1 MSLPQT
7 KRSYVHQAFNQGLI
21 CVFPTEVA
29 ARSYLVDYALHGKH
43 HAILAERAISY
54 DTFRGYFLPHRETMA
69 PANSLT
75 RQLFIH
81 QLLEAGSLLRFFLN
95 PAYPEMN
102 NRMKGYLA
110 KLLPSLQEAC
120 EAEVLSNLD
129 APMRQD
135 LLVLYQHYL
144 QFLDEH
150 QLFEPRY
157 EKPSIPDDW
166 DRSPSYC
173 VLFSDTN
180 PEAASLY
187 DQLGRPS
194 FMELRP
200 TPGEDPSVS
209 LEVFPNH
216 LVEIKQ
222 TLKRVREL
230 LDAGVETH
238 QIVIGITAEETLMD
252 VLREEALLYGIPLTI
267 REGKSVLAYSSGRF
281 LNLIQEVHDE
291 QFSLESLKSL
301 LLDPGIPWAEGEKHR
316 RFIKRAVKQSV
327 MHGSLYGE
335 DQYSSLLGDNE
346 LQRWYEGLKQS
357 IIAIVQAED
366 IEDLRRK
373 LNHFQDTYF
382 IPTQWVGTPGEDV
395 YAFCLDAMGQVK
407 EAMEK
412 TGITAYPKI
421 FSFLLSFLE
430 NKRYVF
436 QQKSEG
442 IAVYRWPQVSV
453 LNADYLFILG
463 LDQEGA
469 RCVER
474 PLEFLPQ
481 QIEKALRREVDTS
494 EAQFRAATL
503 GEGKRYLSCHMRR
516 YEGELMVPSY
526 FLQHERLTMYEGEQ
540 DAITDPMAAELFL
553 YEHAALP
560 PVKAT
565 ASQRDWFLAAKK
577 TVLSERA
584 DDYTRHP
591 IKVDLIARLKDEQ
604 GRFHFSPTGID
615 QFDHCPYAWLARYLY
630 GLTTE
635 EYEVQPVDHQ
645 RIGMF
650 LHTVY
655 QRFFS
660 EIRDYDPQAMEMY
673 KERLYALF
681 DECLVSY
688 FGEHG
693 PSPSMRSWII
703 ASYKEKIISILAGE
717 AALFAHGRSVAFEA
731 TYEVEQFPLLLN
743 GRIDRVV
750 SLNPP
755 ENTQVAVIDY
765 KKGNPD
771 VKRVTEHLESYQ
783 LPLYRFL
790 LTHSNAVSVV
800 NASYYS
806 IKDEKYYTLWDYED
820 DPSAILCD
828 EQLQQRLDSLL
839 EAVQGGHLM
848 ATPSKK
854 HCGTCPYR
862 SLCRRRY
869 ATP

>member
-7 KRSYVHQAFNQGLI
+7 KRSYVHQAFDQGLI

-29 ARSYLVDYALHGKH
+29 ARSYLVDYALHGKN

-54 DTFRGYFLPHRETMA
+54 DTFRGYFLPHHETMA

-81 QLLEAGSLLRFFLN
+81 QLLESGSLLRYFLN
-95 PAYPEMN
+95 PTYPEMN
-102 NRMKGYLA
+102 NRVKGYLA
-110 KLLPSLQEAC
+110 KLLPSLRDAC
-120 EAEVLSNLD
+120 EEEVLSNLD
-129 APMRQD
+129 SAMQTD
-135 LLVLYQHYL
+135 LLVLYGQYQ

-157 EKPSIPDDW
+157 ERPSIPGDW
-166 DRSPSYC
+166 DNSKAYC
-173 VLFSDTN
+173 ILFSDTS

-200 TPGEDPSVS
+200 SPEEDSSVF

-238 QIVIGITAEETLMD
+238 QIVIGSTAAEILMD
-252 VLREEALLYGIPLTI
+252 VLREEAMLYGIPLTI

-281 LNLIQEVHDE
+281 FSLLQEVYDE

-316 RFIKRAVKQSV
+316 RFIKRAVGQSV

-335 DQYSSLLGDNE
+335 DQYSSLLGDGV

-373 LNHFQDTYF
+373 INHFQDTYF
-382 IPTQWVGTPGEDV
+382 IPTQWVDTPGEDV
-395 YAFCLDAMGQVK
+395 YAFCLDAMAQVK
-407 EAMEK
+407 DAMEK
-412 TGITAYPKI
+412 TGITSYPRI
-421 FSFLLSFLE
+421 FSFLLSFLQ

-436 QQKSEG
+436 QQKNEG
-442 IAVYRWPQVSV
+442 IAVYRWPQVSA
-453 LNADYLFILG
+453 LSADYLFILA
-463 LDQEGA
+463 LDQEGS
-469 RCVER
+469 RCIER

-481 QIEKALRREVDTS
+481 QIEKALHREVDTTD
-494 EAQFRAATL
+494 AQFRCATL
-503 GEGKRYLSCHMRR
+503 GEGKRFLSCHMRR
-516 YEGELMVPSY
+516 YEGELMVPSH
-526 FLQHERLTMYEGEQ
+526 FLQHNRLTMYEG
-540 DAITDPMAAELFL
+540 DPNVITDPLAAELFL
-553 YEHAALP
+553 YKHAVLP
-560 PVKAT
+560 DVKAT
-565 ASQRDWFLAAKK
+565 ASQKNWFLAAKK

-584 DDYTRHP
+584 DDYTRHT
-591 IKVDLIARLKDEQ
+591 IKPDLIARLKDEQ

-650 LHTVY
+650 LHSVY

-660 EIRDYDPQAMEMY
+660 EIRDYDPKQIEMY
-673 KERLYALF
+673 QERLYALF

-688 FGEHG
+688 YGQRG

-703 ASYKEKIISILAGE
+703 ASYKEKVASILDCE
-717 AALFAHGRSVAFEA
+717 AALFAHGRSIAFEVK
-731 TYEVEQFPLLLN
+731 YEVAQYPLLIN

-755 ENTQVAVIDY
+755 GNTRLAVIDY
-765 KKGNPD
+765 KKGVPE
-771 VKRVTEHLESYQ
+771 VKRASEHLESFQ
-783 LPLYRFL
+783 LPIYRFL
-790 LTHSNAVSVV
+790 LTHDSDVSVA

-806 IKDEKYYTLWDYED
+806 VKDEKYYTLWAHED
-820 DPSAILCD
+820 DPSALLCE
-828 EQLQQRLDSLL
+828 EQLQQRLESLL
-839 EAVQGGHLM
+839 DAVQGGHLM

-869 ATP
+869 ATL